1 MVPVVSSVGA
11 VVGDPLRP
19 CNVFVLKPAKSWM
32 ILIPMSCVLEPATS
46 WYRVLEP
53 AKSCVLE
60 PAKRW
65 CRYVRVLE
73 PAPRWRLSQCR
84 EEPEMPGPPHKSQFC
99 VMLEPV
105 VVVVVV
111 GVGVVVVVVVVAV
124 VVQSLLVER
133 RLNAGLAEVLG
144 GAATL
149 CVVISKTSRVSSFH
163 P

>member
-1 MVPVVSSVGA
+1 M
-11 VVGDPLRP
+11 LRSAR
-19 CNVFVLKPAKSWM
+19 NAWASAM
-32 ILIPMSCVLEPATS
+32 
-46 WYRVLEP
+46 
-53 AKSCVLE
+53 LE

-65 CRYVRVLE
+65 CRY
-73 PAPRWRLSQCR
+73 
-84 EEPEMPGPPHKSQFC
+84 KSQFC
-99 VMLEPV
+99 EMLEPVV

-133 RLNAGLAEVLG
+133 RLNAGLADVLG

>member
-19 CNVFVLKPAKSWM
+19 CTVFVLKPAKSWM

-46 WYRVLEP
+46 WCRVLEP
-53 AKSCVLE
+53 ARSCVLE

-84 EEPEMPGPPHKSQFC
+84 EEPGMPGPPHKSQYC
-99 VMLEPV
+99 VVIEPIV
-105 VVVVVV
+105 VVVVVD
-111 GVGVVVVVVVVAV
+111 VGVVVVVEVVVV
-124 VVQSLLVER
+124 VVLV
-133 RLNAGLAEVLG
+133 V
-144 GAATL
+144 
-149 CVVISKTSRVSSFH
+149 VVIRA
-163 P
+163 